1 MSILL
6 RKRTVSVCL
15 SNGFDTIDF
24 QSKIESSCYFN
35 KCWAGTTWIIEHKT
49 YQTVDAWV
57 FFKHLSVMSI
67 DIKGSKKRI
76 RTWSKHDIGARK
88 IIASILS
95 KYGAHAANNS
105 VTRPSNTN
113 EIFSL
118 TTLPRKRCMRQR
130 VDGEATRIFKLTKER
145 APPTS

>member
-95 KYGAHAANNS
+95 KYGAHAADNS
-105 VTRPSNTN
+105 VTQPSNTDD
-113 EIFSL
+113 FL
-118 TTLPRKRCMRQR
+118 TYHAAKKKMYASMGRWGSKKGIQTY
-130 VDGEATRIFKLTKER
+130 
-145 APPTS
+145 